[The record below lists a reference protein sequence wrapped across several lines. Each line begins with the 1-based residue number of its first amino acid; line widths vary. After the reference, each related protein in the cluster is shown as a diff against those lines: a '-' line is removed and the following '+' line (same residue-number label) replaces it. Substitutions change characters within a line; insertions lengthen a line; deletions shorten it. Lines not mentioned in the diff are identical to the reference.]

1 MRSSILFSW
10 PLMAMFFL
18 LSLNSCEKDTITENP
33 EFSKSSQLSAKDANA
48 AKAAVAS
55 GENAAP
61 SAHIYFSFPSDA
73 IVKLHKI
80 KITQS
85 ANAEYFSVHNYSGGY
100 AGLQQTP
107 DTSYGTPNILI
118 SSLWDPN
125 TAGGIFSEVPYIGAG
140 TVSSRFGGEGDGY
153 KTINSYQWTLNT
165 WYNIALR
172 AWKLSGKLYIGT
184 FIQNQTTGIWF
195 HTSTV
200 AIPERTTYL
209 GAGNDAFVENWTG
222 FDTAYDGSFV
232 RKAFFKDC
240 WNLST
245 TNTWEKH
252 TSRSFSANAGDE
264 GRNGIYDRAF
274 NSGYDATE
282 DAYFMEHGG
291 NVQPNAGFGTGRTLD
306 LPAQTNQGTAPV
318 LTIAQVQSATAS
330 SSGNAVTVNWTNNQT
345 KSPQF
350 SSKIELL
357 DPSGVVVST
366 QDEVLPQ
373 KRSATIT
380 STLGTGTYSLRIT
393 ITDIFNQSSAPL
405 TVPVTSGP
413 SVGTWYKIKNASSG
427 LYLAIQNNSTANN
440 AFLVQS
446 TSSTGNGQKWKFNT
460 QGTSYVIVNAN
471 SNKALNI
478 SGSTQTLNGN
488 IGQYTISNGTNQQW
502 NLIPAGSNKYVI
514 QSNLSNHYVLDN
526 PGSSTTSGTKIVQY
540 SINGTTGTL
549 NQQWILEAQ

>member
-1 MRSSILFSW
+1 MRSNSLFSM
-10 PLMAMFFL
+10 PLVAMFFL
-18 LSLNSCEKDTITENP
+18 LSVVMSCQEDTVKESP
-33 EFSKSSQLSAKDANA
+33 QASKLGKSS
-48 AKAAVAS
+48 AKAAAATV
-55 GENAAP
+55 ENAAP
-61 SAHIYFSFPSDA
+61 SEHLYFSFPSDA
-73 IVKLHKI
+73 ILKLHKI

-107 DTSYGTPNILI
+107 DNSFGTPNILI

-125 TAGGIFSEVPYIGAG
+125 TAGGIFSEVAYADPA
-140 TVSSRFGGEGDGY
+140 TVTSRFGGEGDGY
-153 KTINSYQWTLNT
+153 KTINPYQWALNT

-172 AWKLSGKLYIGT
+172 AWKLNEKLYIGT

-195 HTSTV
+195 HTSTLAV
-200 AIPERTTYL
+200 PDRTTFL
-209 GAGNDAFVENWTG
+209 GSGNDAFLENWTG
-222 FDTAYDGSFV
+222 SDPAYDGRFI

-291 NVQPNAGFGTGRTLD
+291 TVQPSAGFGTGRTLA
-306 LPAQTNQGTAPV
+306 LPAQTNQGSAPV
-318 LTIAQVQSATAS
+318 LTIAQVQSATAI
-330 SSGNAVTVNWTNNQT
+330 SSGNTVTVNWTNNQT

-350 SSKIELL
+350 SSKVELL
-357 DPSGVVVST
+357 DPSGAVVST
-366 QDEVLPQ
+366 VNEVLPQ

-380 STLGTGTYSLRIT
+380 STLGTGTYSVRIT
-393 ITDIFNQSSAPL
+393 ITDIFNQNSTPL
-405 TVPVTSGP
+405 VVPVTANSDP
-413 SVGTWYKIKNASSG
+413 TAGTWYKIKNVASG
-427 LYLAIQNNSTANN
+427 LYLAIASNSTANS
-440 AFLVQS
+440 AFLVES
-446 TSSTGNGQKWKFNT
+446 TSATGNGQKWKFNA
-460 QGTSYVIVNAN
+460 QGTAYVIVNAN
-471 SNKALNI
+471 SNKALDI
-478 SGSTQTLNGN
+478 SGGTQTLEGN
-488 IGQYTISNGTNQQW
+488 IIQYTISNGVNQQW
-502 NLIPAGSNKYVI
+502 NLISAGSGKYVI

-540 SINGTTGTL
+540 SINGATGSP

>member
-1 MRSSILFSW
+1 MKSNTRFSG
-10 PLMAMFFL
+10 PLMALFFL
-18 LSLNSCEKDTITENP
+18 LSILTSCEKDNRAESDP
-33 EFSKSSQLSAKDANA
+33 QSAKLAQNV
-48 AKAAVAS
+48 AKTAKAS

-61 SAHIYFSFPSDA
+61 SEHIYFNFPSDA

-107 DTSYGTPNILI
+107 DTSFGTPNILI

-125 TAGGIFSEVPYIGAG
+125 TAGGIFSEVAYTGSETI
-140 TVSSRFGGEGDGY
+140 SSRFGGEGDGY
-153 KTINSYQWTLNT
+153 KTINPYQWTMNT

-172 AWKLSGKLYIGT
+172 AWKLNGKLYIGT
-184 FIQNQTTGIWF
+184 FIQNQSTGNWF
-195 HTSTV
+195 HTSTL
-200 AIPERTTYL
+200 AIPERTTFL
-209 GAGNDAFVENWTG
+209 GASNDAFLENWTG
-222 FDTAYDGSFV
+222 YDTAYDGSFV

-240 WNLST
+240 WNL
-245 TNTWEKH
+245 NVNNIWEKH

-291 NVQPNAGFGTGRTLD
+291 SVQPSAGFGTGRTLT
-306 LPAQTNQGTAPV
+306 LPVQTNQGTAPT
-318 LTIAQVQSATAS
+318 LTVGQIQSATAS
-330 SSGNAVTVNWTNNQT
+330 SSGNTVTVNWTNNQT

-350 SSKIELL
+350 SSKVELL
-357 DPSGVVVST
+357 NPSGTVVST
-366 QDEVLPQ
+366 VNEVLPQ

-380 STLGTGTYSLRIT
+380 STLGTGTYSVRIT
-393 ITDIFNQSSAPL
+393 ITDIFNQSSTPL
-405 TVPVTSGP
+405 VVPVTSGP
-413 SVGTWYKIKNASSG
+413 VANTWYKIKNASSG
-427 LYLAIQNNSTANN
+427 LYLAIENNSTANST
-440 AFLVQS
+440 FLVQS
-446 TSSTGNGQKWKFNT
+446 TSATGNGQKWKFNT
-460 QGTSYVIVNAN
+460 QGNAYVIVNAN
-471 SNKALNI
+471 SNKALDI
-478 SGSTQTLNGN
+478 SGSTQTLGGN
-488 IGQYTISNGTNQQW
+488 IIQYTISNGTNQQW
-502 NLIPAGSNKYVI
+502 NLISAGSNKYVI

-540 SINGTTGTL
+540 SINGTTGTA

>member
-1 MRSSILFSW
+1 MRSNTLFSA
-10 PLMAMFFL
+10 PLVAMFFL
-18 LSLNSCEKDTITENP
+18 LSVVMSCQEDTAKESPQASNSG
-33 EFSKSSQLSAKDANA
+33 KSS
-48 AKAAVAS
+48 AKAAAAS

-61 SAHIYFSFPSDA
+61 SEHLYFSFPSDA

-107 DTSYGTPNILI
+107 DTSFGTPNILI

-125 TAGGIFSEVPYIGAG
+125 TAGGVFSEVAYADPA
-140 TVSSRFGGEGDGY
+140 TLTSRFGGEGDGY
-153 KTINSYQWTLNT
+153 KTINPYQWALNT

-172 AWKLSGKLYIGT
+172 AWKLNGKLYIGT
-184 FIQNQTTGIWF
+184 FIQNQTTGNWF
-195 HTSTV
+195 HTSTL
-200 AIPERTTYL
+200 AIPDRTTFL
-209 GAGNDAFVENWTG
+209 GSSNDAFLENWTG
-222 FDTAYDGSFV
+222 SDPAYDGSFI

-252 TSRSFSANAGDE
+252 ASRSFSANDGDQ

-291 NVQPNAGFGTGRTLD
+291 TVQPSAGFGTGRTLA
-306 LPAQTNQGTAPV
+306 LPAQTNQGSAPV
-318 LTIAQVQSATAS
+318 LTIAQVQSATAI
-330 SSGNAVTVNWTNNQT
+330 SSGNTVTVNWTNNPT

-350 SSKIELL
+350 SSKVELL
-357 DPSGVVVST
+357 DPSGTVVST
-366 QDEVLPQ
+366 VNEVLPQ
-373 KRSATIT
+373 KRAATIT
-380 STLGTGTYSLRIT
+380 STLGTGSYSVRIT
-393 ITDIFNQSSAPL
+393 ITDIFNQNSTPL
-405 TVPVTSGP
+405 VVPVTVNSGP
-413 SVGTWYKIKNASSG
+413 TAGTWYKIKNVASG
-427 LYLAIQNNSTANN
+427 LYLAIASNSTANS
-440 AFLVQS
+440 AFLVES
-446 TSSTGNGQKWKFNT
+446 TSATGNGQKWKFNA
-460 QGTSYVIVNAN
+460 QGTAYVIVNAN
-471 SNKALNI
+471 SNKALDI
-478 SGSTQTLNGN
+478 SGGTQTLGGN
-488 IGQYTISNGTNQQW
+488 IIQYTISNGANQQW
-502 NLIPAGSNKYVI
+502 NLIAAGSGKYVI

-540 SINGTTGTL
+540 SINGTTGSP

>member
-1 MRSSILFSW
+1 MRSTTLFSG
-10 PLMAMFFL
+10 PLVAMFFL
-18 LSLNSCEKDTITENP
+18 LSVAMSCQEDTIKESP
-33 EFSKSSQLSAKDANA
+33 QALKSGKSSAKV
-48 AKAAVAS
+48 AAVS

-61 SAHIYFSFPSDA
+61 SEHLFFSFPSDA
-73 IVKLHKI
+73 ILKLHKI

-107 DTSYGTPNILI
+107 DNSFGTPNILI

-125 TAGGIFSEVPYIGAG
+125 TAGGVFSEVAYADPA
-140 TVSSRFGGEGDGY
+140 TVTSRFGGEGDGY
-153 KTINSYQWTLNT
+153 KTINPYQWTLNT

-172 AWKLSGKLYIGT
+172 AWKLNGKLYIGT

-195 HTSTV
+195 HTSTLAV
-200 AIPERTTYL
+200 PERTTFL
-209 GAGNDAFVENWTG
+209 GSGNDAFLENWTG
-222 FDTAYDGSFV
+222 SDPAYDGRYI

-240 WNLST
+240 WNLSI

-252 TSRSFSANAGDE
+252 TSRSFSANDGDQA
-264 GRNGIYDRAF
+264 RNGIYDRAF

-291 NVQPNAGFGTGRTLD
+291 NVQPSAGFGTGRTLD
-306 LPAQTNQGTAPV
+306 LPVQTNQGSAPV
-318 LTIAQVQSATAS
+318 LTIGQIQSATAT
-330 SSGNAVTVNWTNNQT
+330 SSGSAVTVNWTNNQT

-350 SSKIELL
+350 SSKVELL

-366 QDEVLPQ
+366 VNEILPQ

-380 STLGTGTYSLRIT
+380 STLGTGTYSVRIT
-393 ITDIFNQSSAPL
+393 ITDIFNQNSTPL
-405 TVPVTSGP
+405 IVPVTVNSGP
-413 SVGTWYKIKNASSG
+413 SEGTWYKIKNASSG
-427 LYLAIQNNSTANN
+427 LYLAIASNSTANS
-440 AFLVQS
+440 AFLVES
-446 TSSTGNGQKWKFNT
+446 TSATGNGQKWKFNA
-460 QGTSYVIVNAN
+460 QGTAYVIVNAN
-471 SNKALNI
+471 SNKALDI
-478 SGSTQTLNGN
+478 SGGTQTLGGN
-488 IGQYTISNGTNQQW
+488 IIQYTISNGANQQW

-540 SINGTTGTL
+540 SINGTTGSP

>member
-1 MRSSILFSW
+1 MRSTTFFSW
-10 PLMAMFFL
+10 PLRAMFFF
-18 LSLNSCEKDTITENP
+18 LSILISCQDDTITQSP
-33 EFSKSSQLSAKDANA
+33 QLSESAIKLAKT
-48 AKAAVAS
+48 AKVS

-61 SAHIYFSFPSDA
+61 SEHIFFSFPSDA
-73 IVKLHKI
+73 IVKLHRI

-107 DTSYGTPNILI
+107 DTSFGTPNILI

-125 TAGGIFSEVPYIGAG
+125 TAGGVFSEVAYTG
-140 TVSSRFGGEGDGY
+140 TGTISSRFGGEGDGY
-153 KTINSYQWTLNT
+153 KTINPYQWTLNT

-172 AWKLSGKLYIGT
+172 AWKLNGKLYIGT

-195 HTSTV
+195 HTSTLAV
-200 AIPERTTYL
+200 PDRTTFL
-209 GAGNDAFVENWTG
+209 GSGNDAFLENWTG
-222 FDTAYDGSFV
+222 ADTAYDGRYI

-245 TNTWEKH
+245 NNTWEKH
-252 TSRSFSANAGDE
+252 TSRNFSANAGDE

-291 NVQPNAGFGTGRTLD
+291 NVQPSAGFGTGRTLA
-306 LPAQTNQGTAPV
+306 LPAQSNQGTAPS
-318 LTIAQVQSATAS
+318 LTIAEVQSATAT
-330 SSGNAVTVNWTNNQT
+330 SSGSAVTVNWTNNQT

-357 DPSGVVVST
+357 DPSGAVVST
-366 QDEVLPQ
+366 VNEVLPQ
-373 KRSATIT
+373 KRSATIA
-380 STLGTGTYSLRIT
+380 STLGTGTYSVKIT
-393 ITDIFNQSSAPL
+393 ITDIFNQNSTPL
-405 TVPVTSGP
+405 IVPVTANSGP
-413 SVGTWYKIKNASSG
+413 IAGTWYKIKNASSG
-427 LYLAIQNNSTANN
+427 LYLALENNSTANS

-446 TSSTGNGQKWKFNT
+446 TSATGNGQKWKFNT
-460 QGTSYVIVNAN
+460 QGTAYVIINAN
-471 SNKALNI
+471 SNKALDI
-478 SGSTQTLNGN
+478 SGGTQTLGGN
-488 IGQYTISNGTNQQW
+488 IIQYTITNGTNQQW

-540 SINGTTGTL
+540 SINGATGTL

>member
-1 MRSSILFSW
+1 MKSTTLLRWPILAMLLLLAVFSACQKALIADNPALSI
-10 PLMAMFFL
+10 PKMG
-18 LSLNSCEKDTITENP
+18 
-33 EFSKSSQLSAKDANA
+33 QANA
-48 AKAAVAS
+48 TALA

-61 SAHIYFSFPSDA
+61 SEHIYFNFPSDA

-107 DTSYGTPNILI
+107 DNSFGTPNILI

-125 TAGGIFSEVPYIGAG
+125 TAGGIYSEVAYTGAG
-140 TVSSRFGGEGDGY
+140 TISSRFGGEGDGY
-153 KTINSYQWTLNT
+153 KTINSYQWALNT

-184 FIQNQTTGIWF
+184 FIQNMSTGTWF
-195 HTSTV
+195 HTSTL
-200 AIPERTTYL
+200 AIPERTTFL
-209 GAGNDAFVENWTG
+209 GAGNDAFLENWTG
-222 FDTAYDGSFV
+222 TNTAYDGAYV

-240 WNLST
+240 WNLNTS
-245 TNTWEKH
+245 NTWQKH

-282 DAYFMEHGG
+282 DAYFMVHGG
-291 NVQPNAGFGTGRTLD
+291 STTPSAGFGTGRTLT
-306 LPAQTNQGTAPV
+306 LPEQTNQGSAPT
-318 LTIAQVQSATAS
+318 LTVGEVQSVTATS
-330 SSGNAVTVNWTNNQT
+330 NGNTITVNWTNNPS

-357 DPSGVVVST
+357 NPSGTVVST
-366 QDEVLPQ
+366 VDEVLPQ
-373 KRSATIT
+373 KRTATIT
-380 STLGTGTYSLRIT
+380 STLGSGTYSVRVTL
-393 ITDIFNQSSAPL
+393 TDIFNQTASPV
-405 TVPVTSGP
+405 TVPVTAGISG
-413 SVGTWYKIKNASSG
+413 STFYKIKNASSG
-427 LYLAIQNNSTANN
+427 LYLAIENNSTANS
-440 AFLVQS
+440 AFLVQA
-446 TSSTGNGQKWKFNT
+446 TSATGNGQKWQLNA
-460 QGTSYVIVNAN
+460 QGNAYVLVNAN
-471 SNKALNI
+471 SNKALDI
-478 SGSTQTLNGN
+478 AGGTQTLNGN
-488 IGQYTISNGTNQQW
+488 IIQYTVTNGANQQW
-502 NLIPAGSNKYVI
+502 NLIPAGTNKYVI

-540 SINGTTGTL
+540 SINGATGST